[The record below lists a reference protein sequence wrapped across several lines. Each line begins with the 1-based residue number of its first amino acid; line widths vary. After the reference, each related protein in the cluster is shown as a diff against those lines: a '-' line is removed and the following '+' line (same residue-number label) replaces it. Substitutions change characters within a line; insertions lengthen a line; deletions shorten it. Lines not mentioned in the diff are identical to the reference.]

1 MGIAKLC
8 VVQLSSSMKL
18 AALAFAALA
27 VMAVAVDVSENI
39 HELDDD
45 LAMVEVMHGAGGAC
59 DTEIRAAKAKCGERL
74 AYFKKIHE
82 SSCGDKDLARVMG
95 RIKRNHAK
103 TKKQQA
109 QLKAAENALRSGKY
123 KEKNVSQLARAA
135 RERLLKAMVTQIHQ
149 KNALKSSTQLA
160 INELKDEKSTRA
172 KAHKA
177 TVKAVKLA
185 KTSKDMAPV
194 NTQAGKAKALYNKM
208 VEEKVKEGRQKYGM
222 KKKPKVTDAMIKK
235 LFEKAKKARAKE
247 QAKLKKV
254 KKETVK
260 VAAENVKL
268 SKKEKKTAVMEK
280 DASKKEKANLKK
292 NISRVKKVAE
302 AQKNVKTAGAD
313 ATAAKNEVNKL
324 KGMDLKALLAQAGNI
339 LKP

>member
-1 MGIAKLC
+1 MGLPKLC

-18 AALAFAALA
+18 AALAFAALV

-135 RERLLKAMVTQIHQ
+135 RERQIHQ

-208 VEEKVKEGRQKYGM
+208 VEEKVKEGRQKFGM

-280 DASKKEKANLKK
+280 DASKKEKANLQK
-292 NISRVKKVAE
+292 NIDKVKKVVKKDQAKVKA
-302 AQKNVKTAGAD
+302 AQKNVKTASAD
-313 ATAAKNEVNKL
+313 AQSAKNEAAKL
-324 KGMDLKALLAQAGNI
+324 NGMNLKALLAQAG
-339 LKP
+339 

>member
-1 MGIAKLC
+1 MGLPKLC
-8 VVQLSSSMKL
+8 AQLSSSMKL

-27 VMAVAVDVSENI
+27 VMAGAVDVSENI

-194 NTQAGKAKALYNKM
+194 TSQAGKAKSLYAKM

-247 QAKLKKV
+247 QAKV

-280 DASKKEKANLKK
+280 DASKK
-292 NISRVKKVAE
+292 
-302 AQKNVKTAGAD
+302 
-313 ATAAKNEVNKL
+313 
-324 KGMDLKALLAQAGNI
+324 
-339 LKP
+339 

>member
-1 MGIAKLC
+1 MGIAKVC

-27 VMAVAVDVSENI
+27 VMAVAGDVSENI

-45 LAMVEVMHGAGGAC
+45 LAMEEVMHGAGGAC

-109 QLKAAENALRSGKY
+109 ALASAENALRSGKY
-123 KEKNVSQLARAA
+123 KEKNGPQLARAA

-149 KNALKSSTQLA
+149 KNSLKSSTQLA

-222 KKKPKVTDAMIKK
+222 KKKPRVTDAMIKK

-268 SKKEKKTAVMEK
+268 SKK
-280 DASKKEKANLKK
+280 KEKANLKK
-292 NISRVKKVAE
+292 SISKVKKVVEADKKKVAA

>member
-1 MGIAKLC
+1 
-8 VVQLSSSMKL
+8 
-18 AALAFAALA
+18 
-27 VMAVAVDVSENI
+27 
-39 HELDDD
+39 
-45 LAMVEVMHGAGGAC
+45 MHGAGGAC

-254 KKETVK
+254 KKE
-260 VAAENVKL
+260 
-268 SKKEKKTAVMEK
+268 
-280 DASKKEKANLKK
+280 KEKANLKK
-292 NISRVKKVAE
+292 NISKVKKVVEADKKKVAA

-313 ATAAKNEVNKL
+313 ATAARNEVNKL
-324 KGMDLKALLAQAGNI
+324 KGMDLKALLA
-339 LKP
+339 

>member
-1 MGIAKLC
+1 MGIAKVC

-27 VMAVAVDVSENI
+27 VMAVAVDVCENI

-247 QAKLKKV
+247 VAKLRKV
-254 KKETVK
+254 K
-260 VAAENVKL
+260 
-268 SKKEKKTAVMEK
+268 KKTAVMEK
-280 DASKKEKANLKK
+280 GASKKEKKNLTKSIDK
-292 NISRVKKVAE
+292 VKKVVKKDQAKVKA
-302 AQKNVKTAGAD
+302 AQKVVKPASTD
-313 ATAAKNEVNKL
+313 AQSAKNE
-324 KGMDLKALLAQAGNI
+324 
-339 LKP
+339 

>member
-1 MGIAKLC
+1 MGIAA
-8 VVQLSSSMKL
+8 QLSSSMKL

-177 TVKAVKLA
+177 TVKAVKLV

-208 VEEKVKEGRQKYGM
+208 VEE
-222 KKKPKVTDAMIKK
+222 
-235 LFEKAKKARAKE
+235 
-247 QAKLKKV
+247 KV

-292 NISRVKKVAE
+292 NISKVKKVVEADKKKVAA

>member
-160 INELKDEKSTRA
+160 INEPKDEKSTRA

-208 VEEKVKEGRQKYGM
+208 VEEKVKEGRRQG
-222 KKKPKVTDAMIKK
+222 AG
-235 LFEKAKKARAKE
+235 
-247 QAKLKKV
+247 
-254 KKETVK
+254 
-260 VAAENVKL
+260 
-268 SKKEKKTAVMEK
+268 
-280 DASKKEKANLKK
+280 
-292 NISRVKKVAE
+292 E
-302 AQKNVKTAGAD
+302 AQEGEEGDGEGRGRKRETLQEGEEDSCDGKRRIQEGEGQPEEEGGGRAEECEDRGRRCNSS
-313 ATAAKNEVNKL
+313 E
-324 KGMDLKALLAQAGNI
+324 
-339 LKP
+339 

>member
-1 MGIAKLC
+1 MGLPKLC

-222 KKKPKVTDAMIKK
+222 KKK
-235 LFEKAKKARAKE
+235 
-247 QAKLKKV
+247 
-254 KKETVK
+254 
-260 VAAENVKL
+260 
-268 SKKEKKTAVMEK
+268 KTAVMEK

-292 NISRVKKVAE
+292 NISKVKKVVEADKKKVAA

>member
-1 MGIAKLC
+1 MGLPKLC

-109 QLKAAENALRSGKY
+109 QLVLGEAVGDEAGRVGERVVVGLEGGAVPASLVGAEL
-123 KEKNVSQLARAA
+123 
-135 RERLLKAMVTQIHQ
+135 
-149 KNALKSSTQLA
+149 
-160 INELKDEKSTRA
+160 
-172 KAHKA
+172 
-177 TVKAVKLA
+177 
-185 KTSKDMAPV
+185 
-194 NTQAGKAKALYNKM
+194 
-208 VEEKVKEGRQKYGM
+208 
-222 KKKPKVTDAMIKK
+222 
-235 LFEKAKKARAKE
+235 
-247 QAKLKKV
+247 
-254 KKETVK
+254 
-260 VAAENVKL
+260 
-268 SKKEKKTAVMEK
+268 
-280 DASKKEKANLKK
+280 
-292 NISRVKKVAE
+292 
-302 AQKNVKTAGAD
+302 
-313 ATAAKNEVNKL
+313 
-324 KGMDLKALLAQAGNI
+324 AGNQRSDEGEHASI
-339 LKP
+339 VNDSPC

>member
-1 MGIAKLC
+1 MGLPKLC

-109 QLKAAENALRSGKY
+109 QLVLGEAVGDEAGRVGERVVVGLEGGAVPASLVGAIGAGAVVVL
-123 KEKNVSQLARAA
+123 EAVAA
-135 RERLLKAMVTQIHQ
+135 RVGRTLQVAQLLEGA
-149 KNALKSSTQLA
+149 
-160 INELKDEKSTRA
+160 EL
-172 KAHKA
+172 
-177 TVKAVKLA
+177 
-185 KTSKDMAPV
+185 
-194 NTQAGKAKALYNKM
+194 
-208 VEEKVKEGRQKYGM
+208 
-222 KKKPKVTDAMIKK
+222 
-235 LFEKAKKARAKE
+235 
-247 QAKLKKV
+247 
-254 KKETVK
+254 
-260 VAAENVKL
+260 
-268 SKKEKKTAVMEK
+268 
-280 DASKKEKANLKK
+280 
-292 NISRVKKVAE
+292 
-302 AQKNVKTAGAD
+302 
-313 ATAAKNEVNKL
+313 
-324 KGMDLKALLAQAGNI
+324 AGNQRSDEGEHASI
-339 LKP
+339 VNDSPC

>member
-1 MGIAKLC
+1 MGLPKLC

-82 SSCGDKDLARVMG
+82 SSCGDKDLARVVG

-247 QAKLKKV
+247 QAKLK
-254 KKETVK
+254 TVK

-280 DASKKEKANLKK
+280 DASKKEKANLQK
-292 NISRVKKVAE
+292 NIDKVKKVVKKDQAKVKA
-302 AQKNVKTAGAD
+302 AQKNVKTASSD
-313 ATAAKNEVNKL
+313 ATA
-324 KGMDLKALLAQAGNI
+324 
-339 LKP
+339 